1 MPPALDTEIISAVR
15 GGNFR
20 AGNHQLDEVHG
31 ATRQVGMQAEHP
43 LPPGWR
49 RSGETRVIDYL
60 RSQPAKPRPV
70 RVRYRQSLED
80 VVKRAA
86 DSLDRKGKALNLG
99 RFNPLPK
106 GRPLTRKEKISGL
119 ALVAA
124 FSLAVWIHARPEPV
138 SAHAGYFQ
146 SLAMTTSA
154 DAPSVP
160 AFAVSTLQA
169 IGKQW
174 AAPALFARA
183 HPLFWQRIPAT
194 SPDALVKRVEA
205 GLTALAAHGPVVS
218 VTVFGVPALDTM
230 ESDQGPA
237 VVTSRVEG
245 QVELSDGT
253 VVRLKARLIQDEK
266 SGQWGVAELTLPPF
280 LP

>member
-1 MPPALDTEIISAVR
+1 
-15 GGNFR
+15 
-20 AGNHQLDEVHG
+20 
-31 ATRQVGMQAEHP
+31 
-43 LPPGWR
+43 
-49 RSGETRVIDYL
+49 L
-60 RSQPAKPRPV
+60 RTPPAKPRPI

-106 GRPLTRKEKISGL
+106 GRSLTRKEKISGL

-146 SLAMTTSA
+146 SLALTTSA
-154 DAPSVP
+154 DAPSVQ
-160 AFAVSTLQA
+160 AFAVSTVQA

-174 AAPALFARA
+174 AAPALFARV
-183 HPLFWQRIPAT
+183 HPLFWQRTPALG
-194 SPDALVKRVEA
+194 PDALVKRMET
-205 GLTALAAHGPVVS
+205 GLAALAAHGPAVS

-230 ESDQGPA
+230 ERGKAA
-237 VVTSRVEG
+237 VMTSRVEG

-253 VVRLKARLIQDEK
+253 VVRLGARLIQDGK
-266 SGQWGVAELTLPPF
+266 TGQWGVAELTLPPF